1 MIPGVVKKLL
11 ARLGRRNEGRSYKLF
26 LRLEM
31 NDFDNSLSELFLSGP
46 DSDFIA
52 FCSGVLERFP
62 VAVNLIDKASDYG
75 TCLDDAMVLFSGY
88 KSDELGSDARD
99 VAEWK
104 RDEVASGKWN
114 LPDADE
120 ESVCD
125 LIARRSFAMIDAAEA
140 DELDTDRLTLCIGLF
155 SYAAAFCIPS
165 FDAKSFRRLFVLAW
179 FKYFSTVLSLENNDA
194 PAVKGFIS

>member
-1 MIPGVVKKLL
+1 
-11 ARLGRRNEGRSYKLF
+11 
-26 LRLEM
+26 M
-31 NDFDNSLSELFLSGP
+31 NDFDNSLSALFLSGS
-46 DSDFIA
+46 DLDFIA

-75 TCLDDAMVLFSGY
+75 ACLDDAMVLFSGY

-104 RDEVASGKWN
+104 RDEVASGKWI

-120 ESVCD
+120 ESASE

-194 PAVKGFIS
+194 PAGKGFIS

>member
-52 FCSGVLERFP
+52 FCRCVLERFP
-62 VAVNLIDKASDYG
+62 VAVNLIDIASDYG
-75 TCLDDAMVLFSGY
+75 ACLDDAMVLFSGY
-88 KSDELGSDARD
+88 KSDELGSNARD

-104 RDEVASGKWN
+104 KDEVASGKWI

-194 PAVKGFIS
+194 PAGKGFIS

>member
-31 NDFDNSLSELFLSGP
+31 NDFDNSLSALFLSGP

-62 VAVNLIDKASDYG
+62 VAVNIIDKASDYG
-75 TCLDDAMVLFSGY
+75 ACLDDAMVLFSGY

-120 ESVCD
+120 ESVSE

-194 PAVKGFIS
+194 PAGKDFIS

>member
-31 NDFDNSLSELFLSGP
+31 NDFDNSLSALFLSGP

-75 TCLDDAMVLFSGY
+75 ACLDDAMVLFSGY

-120 ESVCD
+120 ESASE

-194 PAVKGFIS
+194 PAGKDFIS

>member
-31 NDFDNSLSELFLSGP
+31 NDFDNSLSELFLSGH

-62 VAVNLIDKASDYG
+62 VAVNLIDIASDYG
-75 TCLDDAMVLFSGY
+75 ACLDDAMVLFSGY

-104 RDEVASGKWN
+104 KDEVASGKWI

-165 FDAKSFRRLFVLAW
+165 FNAKSFRRLFVLAW
-179 FKYFSTVLSLENNDA
+179 LKYFSTVLSLESNEA
-194 PAVKGFIS
+194 PAGKGFIS

>member
-31 NDFDNSLSELFLSGP
+31 NDFDNSLSELFLSGH

-62 VAVNLIDKASDYG
+62 VAVNLIDIASDYG
-75 TCLDDAMVLFSGY
+75 ACLDDAMVLFSGY
-88 KSDELGSDARD
+88 KSDELGSNARD

-104 RDEVASGKWN
+104 RDEVASGKWS

-120 ESVCD
+120 ESVSE

-194 PAVKGFIS
+194 PAGKDFIS

>member
-31 NDFDNSLSELFLSGP
+31 NDFDNSLSELFLSGH

-62 VAVNLIDKASDYG
+62 VAVNLIDIASDYG
-75 TCLDDAMVLFSGY
+75 ACLDDAMVLFSGY
-88 KSDELGSDARD
+88 KSDELGSNARD

-104 RDEVASGKWN
+104 RDEVASGKWI

-120 ESVCD
+120 ENVCD

-194 PAVKGFIS
+194 PAGKGFIS

>member
-75 TCLDDAMVLFSGY
+75 ACLDDAMVLFSGY

-120 ESVCD
+120 ESASE

-194 PAVKGFIS
+194 PAGKGFIS

>member
-52 FCSGVLERFP
+52 FCGGVLERFP
-62 VAVNLIDKASDYG
+62 VAVNLIDIASDY
-75 TCLDDAMVLFSGY
+75 CVFLDDAMVLFSGY

-120 ESVCD
+120 ESVSE

-140 DELDTDRLTLCIGLF
+140 DELDTDRLTLCVGLF

-194 PAVKGFIS
+194 PAGKGFIS

>member
-31 NDFDNSLSELFLSGP
+31 NDFDNSLSELFLSGH

-52 FCSGVLERFP
+52 FCIGVLERFP
-62 VAVNLIDKASDYG
+62 VAVNLIDIASDYG
-75 TCLDDAMVLFSGY
+75 ACLDDAMVLFSGY
-88 KSDELGSDARD
+88 KSDELGSNARD

-104 RDEVASGKWN
+104 RDEVASGKWI

-194 PAVKGFIS
+194 PAGKGLIS

>member
-1 MIPGVVKKLL
+1 
-11 ARLGRRNEGRSYKLF
+11 
-26 LRLEM
+26 M
-31 NDFDNSLSELFLSGP
+31 NDFDNSLSELLLYRP
-46 DSDFIA
+46 NSDFIT
-52 FCSGVLERFP
+52 FCSSVLKRFP
-62 VAVNLIDKASDYG
+62 VAVNLIDIASDYG
-75 TCLDDAMVLFSGY
+75 ACLDDAMVLFSGY
-88 KSDELGSDARD
+88 KSDVFWSNARD

-104 RDEVASGKWN
+104 RDEVASGKWI

-140 DELDTDRLTLCIGLF
+140 DELDTDRLTLCIGQF
-155 SYAAAFCIPS
+155 RYTANFCIPS

-194 PAVKGFIS
+194 PAGKGFIS

>member
-1 MIPGVVKKLL
+1 MIPDAVKKLL
-11 ARLGRRNEGRSYKLF
+11 ARLGRRTEGRSYKPF
-26 LRLEM
+26 LRKEM
-31 NDFDNSLSELFLSGP
+31 SDFDNSLAELFLSGP

-75 TCLDDAMVLFSGY
+75 ACLDDAMVLFSGY

-120 ESVCD
+120 ESVSE

-140 DELDTDRLTLCIGLF
+140 DELDTDRLTLCVGLF

-194 PAVKGFIS
+194 PAGKGFIS

>member
-52 FCSGVLERFP
+52 FCGGVLERFP
-62 VAVNLIDKASDYG
+62 VAVNLIDIASDY
-75 TCLDDAMVLFSGY
+75 CVFLDDAMVLFSGY

-120 ESVCD
+120 ESVSE

-194 PAVKGFIS
+194 PAGKGFIS

>member
-31 NDFDNSLSELFLSGP
+31 NDFDNSLSELFLSGH

-62 VAVNLIDKASDYG
+62 VAVNLIDIASDYG
-75 TCLDDAMVLFSGY
+75 ACLDDAMVLFSGY
-88 KSDELGSDARD
+88 KSDEFGSNARD

-104 RDEVASGKWN
+104 RDEVASGKWI

-194 PAVKGFIS
+194 PAGKGLIS

>member
-31 NDFDNSLSELFLSGP
+31 NDFDNSLSALFLSGP

-62 VAVNLIDKASDYG
+62 VAVNLIDIASDYG
-75 TCLDDAMVLFSGY
+75 ACLDDAMVLFSGY

-120 ESVCD
+120 ESASE

-194 PAVKGFIS
+194 PAGKGFIS

>member
-31 NDFDNSLSELFLSGP
+31 NDFDNSLSALFLSGP

-75 TCLDDAMVLFSGY
+75 ACLDDAMVLFSGY

-104 RDEVASGKWN
+104 RDEVASGKWS

-120 ESVCD
+120 ESVSD

-194 PAVKGFIS
+194 PAGKGFIS

>member
-75 TCLDDAMVLFSGY
+75 ACLDDAMVLFSGY

-104 RDEVASGKWN
+104 RDEVASGRWI
-114 LPDADE
+114 LTDTDE
-120 ESVCD
+120 ESASE
-125 LIARRSFAMIDAAEA
+125 LIARRSFAMIDAVEA

-155 SYAAAFCIPS
+155 SYATAFCIPS

-194 PAVKGFIS
+194 PAGKGFIS

>member
-31 NDFDNSLSELFLSGP
+31 NDFDNSLSELFLSGH

-62 VAVNLIDKASDYG
+62 VAVNLIDIASDYG
-75 TCLDDAMVLFSGY
+75 ACLDDAMVLFSGY

-104 RDEVASGKWN
+104 RDEVASGKWS

-120 ESVCD
+120 ESVSE

-194 PAVKGFIS
+194 PAGKGFIS

>member
-1 MIPGVVKKLL
+1 
-11 ARLGRRNEGRSYKLF
+11 
-26 LRLEM
+26 M
-31 NDFDNSLSELFLSGP
+31 NDFDNSLSALCLSGP

-62 VAVNLIDKASDYG
+62 VAVNLIDIASDYG
-75 TCLDDAMVLFSGY
+75 ACLDDAMVLFSGY

-104 RDEVASGKWN
+104 RDEVTSGKWI

-120 ESVCD
+120 ESASE

-194 PAVKGFIS
+194 PAGKGFIS

>member
-52 FCSGVLERFP
+52 LCGGVMERFP
-62 VAVNLIDKASDYG
+62 MAVNLIDIASDYG
-75 TCLDDAMVLFSGY
+75 ACLDDAMVLFSGY
-88 KSDELGSDARD
+88 KSDELGSNARD

-104 RDEVASGKWN
+104 RDEVASGKWI

-140 DELDTDRLTLCIGLF
+140 DELDTDRLTLCVGLF

-194 PAVKGFIS
+194 PAGKGFIS

>member
-31 NDFDNSLSELFLSGP
+31 NDFDNSLSALFLSGP

-75 TCLDDAMVLFSGY
+75 ACLDDAMVLFSGY

-104 RDEVASGKWN
+104 RDEVASGKWS
-114 LPDADE
+114 LLDADE
-120 ESVCD
+120 ESVSD

-194 PAVKGFIS
+194 PAGKGFIS

>member
-52 FCSGVLERFP
+52 FCGGVLERFP
-62 VAVNLIDKASDYG
+62 VAVNLIDIASDY
-75 TCLDDAMVLFSGY
+75 CVFLDDAMVLFSGY
-88 KSDELGSDARD
+88 KSDELGSGARD

-120 ESVCD
+120 ESVSE

-179 FKYFSTVLSLENNDA
+179 FKYFSTVLTLENNDA
-194 PAVKGFIS
+194 SAGNGFIS

>member
-31 NDFDNSLSELFLSGP
+31 NDFDNSLSALFLSGP

-75 TCLDDAMVLFSGY
+75 ACLDDAMVLFSGY

-104 RDEVASGKWN
+104 RNELASGRWN

-120 ESVCD
+120 ESVSE
-125 LIARRSFAMIDAAEA
+125 LISRRSFAMIDAAEA

-194 PAVKGFIS
+194 PAGKGFIS

>member
-75 TCLDDAMVLFSGY
+75 ACLDDAMVLFSGY
-88 KSDELGSDARD
+88 KSDELGSNARD

-104 RDEVASGKWN
+104 RDEVASGKWI

-120 ESVCD
+120 ESVSD
-125 LIARRSFAMIDAAEA
+125 LIARRSFATIDDAEA

-194 PAVKGFIS
+194 PAGKGFIS

>member
-62 VAVNLIDKASDYG
+62 VAVNLIDIASDYG
-75 TCLDDAMVLFSGY
+75 ACLDDAMVLFSGY
-88 KSDELGSDARD
+88 KSDELGSNARD

-104 RDEVASGKWN
+104 KDEVASGKWI

-179 FKYFSTVLSLENNDA
+179 FKYFSTVLSLENNEA
-194 PAVKGFIS
+194 PAGKGFIS

>member
-52 FCSGVLERFP
+52 FCSGVLKRFP

-75 TCLDDAMVLFSGY
+75 ACLDDAMVLFSGY

-104 RDEVASGKWN
+104 RDEVASGKWS
-114 LPDADE
+114 LRDADE
-120 ESVCD
+120 ESVSD

-179 FKYFSTVLSLENNDA
+179 FKYFSTALSLENNDA
-194 PAVKGFIS
+194 PAGKGFIS

>member
-31 NDFDNSLSELFLSGP
+31 NDFDNSLSALFLSGP

-62 VAVNLIDKASDYG
+62 VAVNLIDIASDYG
-75 TCLDDAMVLFSGY
+75 ACLDDAMVLFSGY
-88 KSDELGSDARD
+88 KSDELGSNARD

-104 RDEVASGKWN
+104 RDEVASGKWI

-194 PAVKGFIS
+194 PAGKGFIS

>member
-11 ARLGRRNEGRSYKLF
+11 ARLGRRNEGRSYKLY
-26 LRLEM
+26 LRKEM
-31 NDFDNSLSELFLSGP
+31 NDFDNSLSELFLSGH

-62 VAVNLIDKASDYG
+62 VAVNLIDIASDYG
-75 TCLDDAMVLFSGY
+75 ACLDDAMVLFSGY
-88 KSDELGSDARD
+88 KSDELGSNARD

-104 RDEVASGKWN
+104 RDEVASGKWI

-140 DELDTDRLTLCIGLF
+140 DELDTYRLTLCIGLF

-194 PAVKGFIS
+194 PAGKGFIS

>member
-31 NDFDNSLSELFLSGP
+31 NDFDNSLSALFLSGP

-75 TCLDDAMVLFSGY
+75 ACLDDAMVLFSGY

-104 RDEVASGKWN
+104 RDEVASGKWS

-120 ESVCD
+120 ESVSE
-125 LIARRSFAMIDAAEA
+125 LIARSSFAMIDAAEA

-194 PAVKGFIS
+194 PAGKDFIS

>member
-75 TCLDDAMVLFSGY
+75 ACLDDAMVLFSGY

-104 RDEVASGKWN
+104 RNELASGRWN

-120 ESVCD
+120 ESASE

-179 FKYFSTVLSLENNDA
+179 FKYFSTVLSLENNDT
-194 PAVKGFIS
+194 PAGKDFIS

>member
-1 MIPGVVKKLL
+1 
-11 ARLGRRNEGRSYKLF
+11 
-26 LRLEM
+26 M

-75 TCLDDAMVLFSGY
+75 ACLDDAMVLFSGY
-88 KSDELGSDARD
+88 KSDKLGSDARD

-104 RDEVASGKWN
+104 RDELASGRWN

-120 ESVCD
+120 ESASE
-125 LIARRSFAMIDAAEA
+125 LIARESFAMIDAAEA
-140 DELDTDRLTLCIGLF
+140 DELDADRLTLCIGLF

-194 PAVKGFIS
+194 PAVNGFIS

>member
-52 FCSGVLERFP
+52 FCGGVLERFP
-62 VAVNLIDKASDYG
+62 VAVNLIDIASDY
-75 TCLDDAMVLFSGY
+75 CVFLDDAMVLFSGY

-120 ESVCD
+120 ESVSE

-140 DELDTDRLTLCIGLF
+140 DELDTDRLTLCVGLF

-179 FKYFSTVLSLENNDA
+179 FKYFSTVLSLENNDS
-194 PAVKGFIS
+194 PAGKGFIS

>member
-75 TCLDDAMVLFSGY
+75 ACLDDAMVLFSGY
-88 KSDELGSDARD
+88 KSDELGSNARD

-104 RDEVASGKWN
+104 RDEVASGKWI

-120 ESVCD
+120 ESVSD

-194 PAVKGFIS
+194 PAGKGFIS

>member
-31 NDFDNSLSELFLSGP
+31 NDFDNSLSELFLSGH

-62 VAVNLIDKASDYG
+62 VAVNLIDIASDYG
-75 TCLDDAMVLFSGY
+75 ACLDDAMVLFSGY

-104 RDEVASGKWN
+104 RNELASGRWN

-120 ESVCD
+120 ESASE

-194 PAVKGFIS
+194 PAGKGFIS